1 METIKKEYRI
11 LALAILFFLAGLFFF
26 YNEKR
31 VAVGDVSRQGNVAAS
46 QANQPLTL
54 PKFPD
59 PKTFTRFT
67 YKPSAPIANP
77 LPTIVEQ
84 CRDSYIA
91 LLIFKSNLDY
101 RKDPARAS
109 FNRAFPCTRGE
120 QFRYELSDSDV
131 KDLVEGEYYI
141 IAADEGEGGTWYN
154 PRQ

>member
-1 METIKKEYRI
+1 MDAIKKEYRI
-11 LALAILFFLAGLFFF
+11 LAIAIIFFAIGLFFF
-26 YNEKR
+26 YYDKKST
-31 VAVGDVSRQGNVAAS
+31 ANVAPAPRTASVS

-67 YKPSAPIANP
+67 YKPLASVAVP
-77 LPTIVEQ
+77 LPTITET
-84 CRDSYIA
+84 CRDSYVA

-109 FNRAFPCTRGE
+109 FNRAFPCVSGQ
-120 QFRYELSDSDV
+120 QFHYAFSKEDV
-131 KDLVEGEYYI
+131 KDLTEGEYYV
-141 IAADEGEGGTWYN
+141 IAADEGEGGAWYN